1 MSQTLMNTKLDQ
13 FRSKL
18 TPSKVK
24 IDQTLLDHADAYL
37 NGREF
42 PTTRDEFWKYTRLT
56 KISNLEIN
64 VNASII
70 QSIPEAAIIHPNA
83 QKIVFENGVYRKDL
97 SDNIHQLSG
106 VQFSEKGISNFS
118 FQEEVFY
125 ALNYKYSTDAITID
139 IESKTILKD
148 PIHVILISSGEGS
161 VSMPR
166 IAINADKFSESEII
180 VSTHN
185 VNSQN
190 CLTNVVIEVDVQEN
204 AKLTINKVQN
214 EKSTNF
220 SVFNERVDQALNSCF
235 TLNTLTLNGSW
246 VRNNVRV
253 NVKGQN
259 VETHLLGAYVTNES
273 QHVDNHTLIDHLAPN
288 CQSNE
293 LYKGVLDGKSTGV
306 FNGKVFVRKDAQKI
320 NAFQSNGNVLLSD
333 DATIN
338 SKPELEIYADDVKC
352 SHGSTTGQLDEDA
365 VYYLRT
371 RGLSEKSARHLLV
384 TAFIGDVLEK
394 VEDEHVVK
402 YAESALS
409 ERYGWSF

>member
-18 TPSKVK
+18 TPSKVE
-24 IDQTLLDHADAYL
+24 IDQTLLDNADAYL
-37 NGREF
+37 SGREF
-42 PTTRDEFWKYTRLT
+42 PTTRDEFWKYSRLT
-56 KISNLEIN
+56 KISNLEVK

-70 QSIPEAAIIHPNA
+70 QSIPAEADIHPNA
-83 QKIVFENGVYRKDL
+83 QKIVFENGIYRKDL
-97 SDNIHQLSG
+97 SDDIHQLSG
-106 VQFSEKGISNFS
+106 VQFSEKGNSNIT
-118 FQEEVFY
+118 FQEDVFY

-139 IESKTILKD
+139 IESKTILKV
-148 PIHVILISSGEGS
+148 PIHLILISSGEGS

-166 IAINADKFSESEII
+166 IVINAAKFSESEFI
-180 VSTHN
+180 VSTHDF
-185 VNSQN
+185 NSQN
-190 CLTNVVIEVDVQEN
+190 CLSNVVIEADVHEN
-204 AKLTINKVQN
+204 AKLTINKIQN
-214 EKSTNF
+214 EKGTNF
-220 SVFNERVDQALNSCF
+220 SVFNERIDQALNSCF
-235 TLNTLTLNGSW
+235 TINTLTLNGSW
-246 VRNNVRV
+246 LRNNVRV

-259 VETHLLGAYVTNES
+259 AETHLLGAYVTNEN

-333 DATIN
+333 DAAIN

-371 RGLSEKSARHLLV
+371 RGMSEKSARHLLV
-384 TAFIGDVLEK
+384 TAFVGDVLEK
-394 VEDEHVVK
+394 IKDEHVVK
-402 YAESALS
+402 YAENSLS
-409 ERYGWSF
+409 KRYGWSF

>member
-24 IDQTLLDHADAYL
+24 INQTLLDRADAFL

-64 VNASII
+64 VNASTI
-70 QSIPEAAIIHPNA
+70 QSIPEEAIIHPRA
-83 QKIVFENGVYRKDL
+83 QKFVFENGVHRKDL
-97 SDNIHQLSG
+97 SDDILQVQG
-106 VQFSEKGISNFS
+106 VQFSEKGSSSFT
-118 FQEEVFY
+118 FQEDVFY
-125 ALNYKYSTDAITID
+125 ALNYQYSTDAITID

-148 PIHVILISSGEGS
+148 PIHLILISSGLGS

-166 IAINADKFSESEII
+166 IVINAAKFSESEFI
-180 VSTHN
+180 VSTHD

-190 CLTNVVIEVDVQEN
+190 CLTNVVIEADVQEN
-204 AKLTINKVQN
+204 AKLTINKIQN
-214 EKSTNF
+214 EKSSNF
-220 SVFNERVDQALNSCF
+220 SVFNERVDQAQNSCF
-235 TLNTLTLNGSW
+235 TINTLALNGSW
-246 VRNNVRV
+246 IRNNVRV

-259 VETHLLGAYVTNES
+259 AETHLMGAYATNEN

-320 NAFQSNGNVLLSD
+320 NAFQSNSNVLLSD

-394 VEDEHVVK
+394 IEDEHVVK
-402 YAESALS
+402 YAEKSLNK
-409 ERYGWSF
+409 RYGWSF